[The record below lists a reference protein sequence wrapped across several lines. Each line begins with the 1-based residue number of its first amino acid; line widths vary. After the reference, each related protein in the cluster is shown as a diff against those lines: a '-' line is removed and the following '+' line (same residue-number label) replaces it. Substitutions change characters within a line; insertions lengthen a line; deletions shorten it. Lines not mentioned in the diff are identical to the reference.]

1 MSHRPLSLVS
11 LGQWRCVIQRMLLIL
26 FAIAQFGISP
36 ALADDPLIP
45 QRCHVWGGF
54 EPGAWTRMTISVEN
68 YADDVRTV
76 VLQRKETRI
85 LRSKSAQGYTLEI
98 AMDVAQPA
106 AGQQAAQPAESVTR
120 EFPWFVSAEALI
132 AADEIKQGDL
142 EIAGRKWRCRLFEY
156 RTEVDG
162 RVRTH
167 QDHFHA
173 EHFPFFLRRVVA
185 EPSDREDRPFNY
197 QATTEIVQE
206 HVAVELGSRLVDGV
220 ETRTTVLQ
228 GDRRIQVLEIL
239 APEVPGGL
247 VSKRTT
253 EWDENGQIIRRE
265 VAELEDYSLSSS
277 GEPAA
282 RGPGREIGLRERLR
296 LQRSKATQWGETRR

>member
-1 MSHRPLSLVS
+1 MSYRLPSSVS
-11 LGQWRCVIQRMLLIL
+11 RGPRCRMLHRIMLAL
-26 FAIAQFGISP
+26 LMIAQYSLSP
-36 ALADDPLIP
+36 VGADEPLIP

-68 YADDVRTV
+68 YADDVRTL

-85 LRSKSAQGYTLEI
+85 LRSKAAQGYSLEI
-98 AMDVAQPA
+98 SMDVAQPT
-106 AGQQAAQPAESVTR
+106 AGEQAAKPTESVIR
-120 EFPWFVSAEALI
+120 EFPWFISTDALI
-132 AADEIKQGDL
+132 ADEEIKQGDL
-142 EIAGRKWRCRLFEY
+142 EIAGRKWRCRLLEY

-185 EPSDREDRPFNY
+185 EPSERDDRTFNY

-206 HVAVELGSRLVDGV
+206 HVAVGLGSRLVDGV
-220 ETRTTVLQ
+220 QTRTTVLM
-228 GDRRIQVLEIL
+228 GDRRLLVLEIL
-239 APEVPGGL
+239 VPEVPGGL

-253 EWDENGQIIRRE
+253 EWDENGQVIRRE
-265 VAELEDYSLSSS
+265 VAELDDYGFAESS
-277 GEPAA
+277 EQAA
-282 RGPGREIGLRERLR
+282 QPTGREMGLRERLR
-296 LQRSKATQWGETRR
+296 LQRSKAAQWGEARR